1 MDKSEENL
9 LAEKTVGELFYGDK
23 NRNSPPAK
31 LYKIPAEQHVYVH
44 DTKYNYESI
53 HKLREDGL
61 LQEGLHRYRFPSGNT
76 EIGSRLFRREDRIE
90 DRVNKL
96 YRFSSSGGIRYLELV
111 WGKDDKAW
119 RTVTSFRY
127 HPDTFSWEKMKIE

>member
-31 LYKIPAEQHVYVH
+31 LYKIPGEQHVYVH
-44 DTKYNYESI
+44 NTKYNYEYI

-61 LQEGLHRYRFPSGNT
+61 LQEGLHKYRYDNGDT
-76 EIGSRLFRREDRIE
+76 QIGCRIFRRGDIIE
-90 DRVNKL
+90 DREYRL
-96 YRFSSSGGIRYLELV
+96 YRFSSSGEIRYLVQV
-111 WGKDDKAW
+111 WCKEDKAW

-127 HPDTFSWEKMKIE
+127 HPDTFSWNKLEIE